1 MEMVAPMNE
10 MKRNEFMIQV
20 LTELAPEIRAARAVP
35 RAIAPL
41 LSDVLPD
48 FQPLPAGAVFLGV
61 ASDGLPVLLSLKDSL
76 PGPML
81 IAGDPGTGKT
91 NLLQVIA
98 RGIDRTHNPR
108 GVQYGVI
115 TAHPDEWEQL
125 GESENRVGIFPAH
138 EPAAQEFLETLDEW
152 AHANH
157 GDQQSVL
164 LLIDDLTSILHQM
177 DEEACQSLRWLL
189 LRGPARRVWPIVT
202 VNPQQVGPIHPWTS
216 FFHTRL
222 FGKVANPRHLDDLTG
237 GSRPSLDRLA
247 AGNEFMLREGSDWL
261 KFWIPAAD

>member
-1 MEMVAPMNE
+1 MNE

-20 LTELAPEIRAARAVP
+20 LTELTPDIHADHALPRTLAPA
-35 RAIAPL
+35 L
-41 LSDVLPD
+41 GDVLPD
-48 FQPLPAGAVFLGV
+48 FLPLPAGAVFLGV

-81 IAGDPGTGKT
+81 IAGDAGSGKT

-98 RGIDRTHNPR
+98 RGVDRTQSPR
-108 GVQYGVI
+108 GIQYGVI

-125 GESENRVGIFPAH
+125 GGQENRVGVFPAR
-138 EPAAQEFLETLDEW
+138 EPSAQEFIETLDEW
-152 AHANH
+152 AHSNH
-157 GDQQSVL
+157 GERQSVL
-164 LLIDDLTSILHQM
+164 LLIDGLTTIMDM
-177 DEEACQSLRWLL
+177 DEEARQSLRWLL
-189 LRGPARRVWPIVT
+189 LRGPARRVWPVVT

-222 FGKVANPRHLDDLTG
+222 FGKIANPRHLDDLTG
-237 GSRPSLDRLA
+237 GSRPRLDSLE
-247 AGNEFMLREGSDWL
+247 AGTEFMMREGSDWL